1 MEVVKM
7 MILRL
12 SEDLVK
18 PSARS
23 NSQWRVPPKDGS
35 GAAVN
40 KRINMESLYVVKA
53 GSRPNSG
60 GKLFTSIK

>member
-1 MEVVKM
+1 
-7 MILRL
+7 MIFRTGM

-18 PSARS
+18 PSAGFG
-23 NSQWRVPPKDGS
+23 SQWQRMPKAGS

-40 KRINMESLYVVKA
+40 KRTNMESLYVVKA